1 MIYGATRKTA
11 DGITTLLESRH
22 IDPKSSSPDTVMVR
36 GKDTILVQLDEDL
49 VSPASTN
56 VAFTKAWGKV
66 LRYDPSKGRSTKVTG
81 RILVYNP
88 WVDYSYVRG
97 YYVQAQRSS
106 NNVLIPNDPTGR
118 PGIFT
123 TVSAFINGTAFCVPS
138 VASGLVTTGHA
149 AGAGYQ
155 VHDHLGIFTAAPV
168 GTKLLAQWLNG
179 MWVCFQM
186 ECLV

>member
-1 MIYGATRKTA
+1 MIYGATKKTA

-22 IDPKSSSPDTVMVR
+22 VDSKSSDPTMRLAR
-36 GKDTILVQLDEDL
+36 GKDTILISLDEDL
-49 VSPASTN
+49 ISPPSLN
-56 VAFTKAWGKV
+56 SPFTKAYGKV
-66 LRYDPSKGRSTKVTG
+66 LKYHPDRGGTTETSG

-88 WVDYSYVRG
+88 WLDCSYIRTSIIM
-97 YYVQAQRSS
+97 AQRSS
-106 NNVLIPNDPTGR
+106 GNVLFPLDPTGR

-123 TVSAFINGTAFCVPS
+123 TVSEFVNSTASCVPS